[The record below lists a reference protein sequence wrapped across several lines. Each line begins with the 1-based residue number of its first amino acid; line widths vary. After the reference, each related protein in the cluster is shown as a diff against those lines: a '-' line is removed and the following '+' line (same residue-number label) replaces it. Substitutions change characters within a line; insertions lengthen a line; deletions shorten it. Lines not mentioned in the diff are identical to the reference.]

1 MCGAR
6 NKKKTVLRDERD
18 RRGLRFLSAEIQ
30 QNGDLVFEG
39 QDLGP
44 AVEEFFGS
52 SEYEWRWTIK
62 AEHMPILQKALGVD
76 GDIIN
81 LLETRFSNEKSAGV
95 LSFLEEH
102 NIPYESWHRYGD

>member
-1 MCGAR
+1 MCGVR

-18 RRGLRFLSAEIQ
+18 RRGLRFLTAELQ
-30 QNGDLVFEG
+30 HNGDLVFEG

-44 AVEEFFGS
+44 VVEEFFGS

-62 AEHMPILQKALGVD
+62 AEHMPILQKSLGD
-76 GDIIN
+76 GGDIIN
-81 LLETRFSNEKSAGV
+81 MLETRFSNEKSAGV

-102 NIPYESWHRYGD
+102 NIPFESWHRYGD